1 MKEKF
6 DEESKKALVSYR
18 LERAYGTLK
27 EADVMRREGFYN
39 AAINRLV
46 LCVLLCGGSPPFRV

>member
-27 EADVMRREGFYN
+27 EADVMRREG
-39 AAINRLV
+39 
-46 LCVLLCGGSPPFRV
+46 GSTMPPSTACIMRVIMRR

>member
-39 AAINRLV
+39 AASTACIM
-46 LCVLLCGGSPPFRV
+46 RVIMRR